1 MSGLGRRPDGEN
13 WDEPK
18 GTASGGSAG
27 ASEKQRAEGGG
38 CGEPGGGEL
47 PAREAVVE
55 AVSGGRGQGLRHRSA
70 GRASA
75 RAKPARFR
83 RRVIQL
89 VREKYGEGEGE
100 GFGPTLAAEHL
111 GSEDGIVVSK
121 LKCPLF
127 RAHDMSGLSLRDR
140 RRGCGKVGI
149 PRCVRDFQAE
159 RKSLPL
165 GFSSQRLFYSLS
177 PAIQF
182 ALAQTR
188 PSLRV
193 LTADDMRPIANTP
206 ALVQM
211 LADRDRASGQSSP
224 PARRFDLQN
233 LSSH

>member
-1 MSGLGRRPDGEN
+1 MARRY
-13 WDEPK
+13 
-18 GTASGGSAG
+18 S
-27 ASEKQRAEGGG
+27 
-38 CGEPGGGEL
+38 
-47 PAREAVVE
+47 
-55 AVSGGRGQGLRHRSA
+55 LRLH
-70 GRASA
+70 
-75 RAKPARFR
+75 FR
-83 RRVIQL
+83 RRD
-89 VREKYGEGEGE
+89 
-100 GFGPTLAAEHL
+100 TLP
-111 GSEDGIVVSK
+111 VVSK

-127 RAHDMSGLSLRDR
+127 RAHDMSCLRLKDR

-149 PRCVRDFQAE
+149 PRCVLDSQAE

-165 GFSSQRLFYSLS
+165 GFSSQRLFHSLS

-193 LTADDMRPIANTP
+193 ITADDMRPIANTP

-233 LSSH
+233 LSSHYDGVIPVHHSLLLHREHHLEILSPAGHKGAPPLCSGDLKTPIELGRVFLPEKNVGFL